1 MLSKLFVSTKMIL
14 LSSCIIF
21 SSLSASMNY
30 TQCDNWGWQI
40 PEEAISTNLGG
51 IQLFHD
57 DNNFTWTVVDEQGC
71 AIAVDINDVAPV
83 IRYVTNLRLSA
94 FLGENVYYGIIHNR
108 NRNAVI
114 PVRNVHLN
122 VTLRVTKD
130 SEGYY
135 HIREQVRG
143 DGGGPF
149 CGLFATI
156 VVRVAGACTYNSNRQ
171 DGDERIRKRD
181 VLYSCLCNAVT
192 TAVTCGISA
201 YLESAKFAKD
211 YDGFAKLFKDTDKAE
226 KAMKKAAEGVDT
238 AMKAAEKAAKN
249 GFNNVKYITR
259 VDKAK
264 EAYEASKKT
273 YDSCFQLVQ
282 KETVNILKEVNELDD
297 EIKTAKGFYDAA
309 QVPGPLG
316 QLPTTGFKP
325 TQINFNL
332 AAKDTLDTTVT
343 TVSGIAPVTDAQ
355 VAAFVDAMRTQRNA
369 MAKQNAETII
379 DMTATVAGLIFG
391 GPWCP

>member
-325 TQINFNL
+325 TH
-332 AAKDTLDTTVT
+332 
-343 TVSGIAPVTDAQ
+343 
-355 VAAFVDAMRTQRNA
+355 
-369 MAKQNAETII
+369 
-379 DMTATVAGLIFG
+379 MT
-391 GPWCP
+391 